1 MYSPVDLHIHSRYS
15 DGTRTPAELVEMAS
29 LQGFKAIALSDH
41 DSISGIDEAIVAGSR
56 LKIEIIPSV
65 ELSVEVR
72 NYHDVHILGY
82 YINHNDTGFQARLDN
97 FRSWRDQRGQEIIG
111 RINDKLASQG
121 KGGITYQEV
130 LAGSDGA
137 LGRPHIARVLMSK
150 GYVASMEEAFDNYLV
165 SCNVPK
171 QYFPL
176 EEAISEIHRIGGLA
190 VLAHPTSIS
199 RDRTLLR
206 EIIGGLTSQGLDG
219 LEAYNTLASL
229 DESEFLLSI
238 ARRHQ
243 LTITGGSDFHGNE
256 GEDCLGIEGNR
267 FPIDYRLVEGLKER
281 LTRNKKGSAEPFPA

>member
-1 MYSPVDLHIHSRYS
+1 MYRPVDLHTHSRYS

-29 LQGFKAIALSDH
+29 LQGLKAIALSDH
-41 DSISGIDEAIVAGSR
+41 DSTGGIDEAIAAGSR
-56 LKIEIIPSV
+56 LGIEIIPSV

-82 YINHNDTGFQARLDN
+82 YIDHNDSDFKARLDQ
-97 FRSWRDQRGQEIIG
+97 FRTRRDRRGQEIIG
-111 RINDKLASQG
+111 RINEKLASQG
-121 KGGITYQEV
+121 KGEIIYQEV

-137 LGRPHIARVLMSK
+137 LGRPHIARVLMAK

-165 SCNVPK
+165 PCNVPK
-171 QYFPL
+171 QYFPI
-176 EEAISEIHRIGGLA
+176 EEALCEIHRIGGLA

-206 EIIGGLTSQGLDG
+206 EIIGGLASLGLDG

-229 DESEFLLSI
+229 DESEFLLAIS
-238 ARRHQ
+238 RRHL

-256 GEDCLGIEGNR
+256 GEDRLGIEGNR

-281 LTRNKKGSAEPFPA
+281 LSRK